1 MISPILA
8 VKKNTEE
15 YRPQKWQHFHP
26 KNKIDD
32 SHGSSHLQPFPYDV
46 YHFFH
51 PFFTT
56 FSMQKIDVS
65 GHLGQLTSLGFDQ
78 CRRAG
83 QQLKA
88 RYPEAR
94 IRAFST
100 VAWRRMVKLWG

>member
-1 MISPILA
+1 MIVHHIYNHSLTMFTT
-8 VKKNTEE
+8 V
-15 YRPQKWQHFHP
+15 
-26 KNKIDD
+26 
-32 SHGSSHLQPFPYDV
+32 
-46 YHFFH
+46 FH

-83 QQLKA
+83 QQLKV

-100 VAWRRMVKLWG
+100 VAWRHGMVKLWG